1 MQQRKE
7 VRNRIWQKD
16 NELHEIKIIG
26 SCSYYHRKCSSGQ
39 LRKSQEKE
47 NTRGRGM
54 MQDMRER
61 STEKMIVDAKIGGNH
76 QEWGYR
82 DSEVQ
87 AKSSWTGR

>member
-16 NELHEIKIIG
+16 KELHEIKIIG

-47 NTRGRGM
+47 
-54 MQDMRER
+54 
-61 STEKMIVDAKIGGNH
+61 KIQEEGG
-76 QEWGYR
+76 
-82 DSEVQ
+82 
-87 AKSSWTGR
+87 